1 MLGDRV
7 ERRRMSDVA
16 FDRICDAIVT
26 GELAPGSKV
35 RDSDLADQLGLSR
48 TPVRE
53 ALARLIDTG
62 LVEAKPAAFT
72 RITPLDRADVESTL
86 AVLEVLDQLA
96 VRTGVP
102 NLTADMIALMRTAND
117 DLAQAIKADNIGAA
131 LAADDILHG
140 VIVDAAGNP
149 LLKRLI
155 QQVHPQIHRIYY
167 RKFSS
172 LRGWQD
178 ALEHHNNLIRLCAA
192 GDSDA
197 AAEISSQHRR
207 FLGGLIGELFD
218 IDEHSSAAPSR

>member
-1 MLGDRV
+1 
-7 ERRRMSDVA
+7 MSDVA

-26 GELAPGSKV
+26 GELAPCSKV

-72 RITPLDRADVESTL
+72 RISPLHRADVERTL

-96 VRTGVP
+96 VKTGVP
-102 NLTADMIALMRTAND
+102 NLTADMITLMRTAND
-117 DLAQAIKADNIGAA
+117 DFARAIKADDIGAA

-140 VIVDAAGNP
+140 VIVDAADNP

-178 ALEHHNNLIRLCAA
+178 AIDHHDNLIGLCAT
-192 GDSDA
+192 GDGAA
-197 AAEISSQHRR
+197 AAEISSHHRR

-218 IDEHSSAAPSR
+218 TDEDSTAAP

>member
-1 MLGDRV
+1 
-7 ERRRMSDVA
+7 MSDVA

-72 RITPLDRADVESTL
+72 RVAPLHRADVESTL

-102 NLTADMIALMRTAND
+102 NLTPDMIALMRTAND
-117 DLAQAIKADNIGAA
+117 DLAQAIRCEDIAAA

-178 ALEHHNNLIRLCAA
+178 ALEHHDNLIRLCAA

-197 AAEISSQHRR
+197 AADISSQHRR

-218 IDEHSSAAPSR
+218 IDEHSSAGSPR

>member
-1 MLGDRV
+1 
-7 ERRRMSDVA
+7 MSDVA
-16 FDRICDAIVT
+16 YDRICDAIVT
-26 GELAPGSKV
+26 GQLPPGSKV

-53 ALARLIDTG
+53 ALARLVDTG
-62 LVEAKPAAFT
+62 LIEAKPAAFT
-72 RITPLDRADVESTL
+72 RVTPLHRADVESTL

-96 VRTGVP
+96 VKTGVP
-102 NLTADMIALMRTAND
+102 NLTAETIAVMRTAND
-117 DLAQAIKADNIGAA
+117 DLAHAIRADNIGAA

-140 VIVDAAGNP
+140 VIVDAADNP

-155 QQVHPQIHRIYY
+155 QQIHPQIHRIYH

-178 ALEHHNNLIRLCAA
+178 AIEHHDNLIRLCAA
-192 GDSDA
+192 GDGDA

-218 IDEHSSAAPSR
+218 IDENSSTTTSTPPAAR

>member
-1 MLGDRV
+1 MLRDNPV
-7 ERRRMSDVA
+7 ERPRMSDVA
-16 FDRICDAIVT
+16 FERICDAIVT

-35 RDSDLADQLGLSR
+35 KDSELAEHLGLSR

-53 ALARLIDTG
+53 ALTRLIDTG

-72 RITPLDRADVESTL
+72 RITPLNRADVEATL
-86 AVLEVLDQLA
+86 AVMEVLDQLA
-96 VRTGVP
+96 VKTGVP
-102 NLTADMIALMRTAND
+102 NLTDDMIDVMRTAND
-117 DLAQAIKADNIGAA
+117 DLAQAIKTDNIGAA
-131 LAADDILHG
+131 LAADDTFHG

-149 LLKRLI
+149 LLKRLMH
-155 QQVHPQIHRIYY
+155 QVHPQIHRIYY

-178 ALEHHNNLIRLCAA
+178 AIEHHDNLITLCAA
-192 GDSDA
+192 RDEGA

-218 IDEHSSAAPSR
+218 IDESTSATS